1 MSKIKVSRL
10 GCLLAS
16 VAVVSLFPALAHAQD
31 ARTDTAR
38 YDRDE
43 IIVTAQRREQNVR
56 DVPMSIDVIGGEKL
70 VNQGIEDVQRLA
82 ESLPSL
88 VVGDQDGTFGGVNLS
103 IRGVGSNTGEPAVGY
118 YVDESSIPTPDR
130 KRVVMGK
137 SGSMRVNHGG
147 GRYV

>member
-1 MSKIKVSRL
+1 MIRRPPRATRTDTLFPYTTLFRSPARSARTVFEWGIVTMSKIKVSRL

-31 ARTDTAR
+31 ARTDTER

-70 VNQGIEDVQRLA
+70 VNQDIED
-82 ESLPSL
+82 
-88 VVGDQDGTFGGVNLS
+88 DQQ
-103 IRGVGSNTGEPAVGY
+103 I
-118 YVDESSIPTPDR
+118 
-130 KRVVMGK
+130 GK
-137 SGSMRVNHGG
+137 AHV
-147 GRYV
+147 

>member
-10 GCLLAS
+10 GWLLAS
-16 VAVVSLFPALAHAQD
+16 VPVVSLFPALAHAQD
-31 ARTDTAR
+31 ARTDTER

-88 VVGDQDGTFGGVNLS
+88 VVGGQGGTFGEIGRASCRERVCQ
-103 IRGVGSNTGEPAVGY
+103 
-118 YVDESSIPTPDR
+118 YV
-130 KRVVMGK
+130 
-137 SGSMRVNHGG
+137 
-147 GRYV
+147 

>member
-1 MSKIKVSRL
+1 MIRRPPRATRTDTLFPYTTLFRSPARSARTVFEWGIVTMSKIKVSRL

-31 ARTDTAR
+31 ARTDTER

-88 VVGDQDGTFGGVNLS
+88 VVEIG
-103 IRGVGSNTGEPAVGY
+103 
-118 YVDESSIPTPDR
+118 
-130 KRVVMGK
+130 
-137 SGSMRVNHGG
+137 
-147 GRYV
+147 